1 MMNHENNT
9 EHTKTTMLIFG
20 GTGDLT
26 HRKLI
31 PALYQLEI
39 NGFLPEDFKVISI
52 GRRDK
57 SSEEYR
63 SEILESTRKFSSRN
77 FEEESYEEFSK
88 KVSYFKL
95 KFEDA
100 EDYKEL
106 KNLLEQSNKGE
117 NKENSYLFYLA
128 VSPDYFSEIVHQLEN
143 SGIREMDSA
152 WQRLVIEKPFGQDLS
167 SAEKLNASISE
178 IVNFASRRSSNLM
191 FGTST

>member
-143 SGIREMDSA
+143 SGIRKMESS
-152 WQRLVIEKPFGQDLS
+152 WQMLVIEKPFGQDLS
-167 SAEKLNASISE
+167 SAEKLNASIWFSF
-178 IVNFASRRSSNLM
+178 IVNPYKSRKTKCR
-191 FGTST
+191 FI